1 MNLENQNSSYSKLIE
16 KIGRSLEKGRAN
28 IAHTIN
34 IELLKTK
41 WEIGF
46 HVIEF
51 EQNGHDKAEYGS
63 AILDQL
69 SHDLKNKYGKGFSR
83 RNVLDMRRF
92 YIYFPIWQTVSA
104 KLSWSHYVE
113 LIGIKDALERKFYE
127 NQCIKENWSTRELQ
141 RQKNSSLF
149 QRLAI
154 NKNLSEIKSLSEKG
168 QIIEKS
174 MDIIKD
180 PYVLEFLEIPEY
192 HTYSEKD
199 LEQKIIDNI
208 QQFLLELGKGFA
220 FVGRQYRIS
229 LNNTHYYIDLVF
241 YHRILRC
248 FVLIDLKTKKIN
260 HADIGQMSMYLGYF
274 KKEEMLEGENPPIGI
289 ILSKEKDEIL
299 VEYATAE
306 LTKNLFVSEYQL
318 YFPDKNE
325 LENRLNTFLNS

>member
-1 MNLENQNSSYSKLIE
+1 MNLENQNSNYSKLIE
-16 KIGRSLEKGRAN
+16 KIGRSLETGRAN

-46 HVIEF
+46 HIIEF
-51 EQNGHDKAEYGS
+51 EQNGQDKAEYGS

-69 SHDLKNKYGKGFSR
+69 SHDLKTKYGKGFSR

-113 LIGIKDALERKFYE
+113 LIGIKDTLERKFYE

-325 LENRLNTFLNS
+325 LENRLNRFLNS